1 MTSDPSSYSGDR
13 VSFLTGLAAV
23 YGLNTL
29 GSLAN
34 TGPGVSFMSK
44 TPSRSLGKDVHF
56 SHVSQGQ
63 NKEVG
68 KSTSL
73 NMSSIFWLD
82 TSIEPSTWS

>member
-1 MTSDPSSYSGDR
+1 MTSDLSSYSGNR
-13 VSFLTGLAAV
+13 VSFLPRLAIV

-34 TGPGVSFMSK
+34 TTPGPSFMSK
-44 TPSRSLGKDVHF
+44 TLSRSLGKDVHF
-56 SHVSQGQ
+56 SHASQGQ
-63 NKEVG
+63 NEEVG

-82 TSIEPSTWS
+82 TSIKASTWS